1 MAGELD
7 GVKGLGNVKS
17 CSTKERFFSPGPL
30 RAEQSLSFYFFQ
42 ANRTMS
48 GRINPLYGKRRSQ
61 KKKPGA
67 KPNATRQ
74 RQLAL
79 RRKKHMRSA
88 LYAKQ
93 QAAKAEAAEK
103 A

>member
-1 MAGELD
+1 
-7 GVKGLGNVKS
+7 
-17 CSTKERFFSPGPL
+17 
-30 RAEQSLSFYFFQ
+30 
-42 ANRTMS
+42 MS
-48 GRINPLYGKRRSQ
+48 GRINPLYGKRRS
-61 KKKPGA
+61 KTKKPGA

-93 QAAKAEAAEK
+93 EAAKAAAAAE